1 MDKNG
6 LTPSQEEYFR
16 TLEMLDSDGRL
27 RDNIADAKEDLRRDN
42 VVRGFVRVK
51 GFRPNEH

>member
-16 TLEMLDSDGRL
+16 TLEMLDSDGQL
-27 RDNIADAKEDLRRDN
+27 RDNIADAKENLRRDN

-51 GFRPNEH
+51 GFRPNGQ

>member
-16 TLEMLDSDGRL
+16 TLEMLDSDGQL
-27 RDNIADAKEDLRRDN
+27 RDNIADAKESLRHDN

-51 GFRPNEH
+51 GFRPNGQ

>member
-16 TLEMLDSDGRL
+16 TLEMLDSDGQL
-27 RDNIADAKEDLRRDN
+27 KDNIADAKANLRRDN
-42 VVRGFVRVK
+42 VVRGFIRVK
-51 GFRPNEH
+51 GFRPNGE

>member
-16 TLEMLDSDGRL
+16 TLELLDSDGQL
-27 RDNIADAKEDLRRDN
+27 RDNIADAKESLRRDN

-51 GFRPNEH
+51 GFRPNGQ